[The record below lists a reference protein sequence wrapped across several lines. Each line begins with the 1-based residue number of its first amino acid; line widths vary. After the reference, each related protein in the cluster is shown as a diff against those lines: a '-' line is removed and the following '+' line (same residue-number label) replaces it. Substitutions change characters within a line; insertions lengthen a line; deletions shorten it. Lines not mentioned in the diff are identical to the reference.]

1 MATTPNYVLLQKITL
16 SQTAASVT
24 FSNLASLT
32 GYTDLKVVASARIVG
47 HATGTNVW
55 ANTAIKING
64 TAVGTSKT
72 LYGTGSAVGTESN
85 TGQIYGVDNDLA
97 TANTF
102 GNLEFYIPNFSSS
115 NYKSISVDGVL
126 ENNATQVLTSMS
138 SLLYSS
144 TSAVGSITLYLT
156 QSGETGFAAYSTFSI
171 YGIAAVGTT
180 PTKAPYALG
189 GDVIETDGTYWYH
202 AFLSSGTFTPNKALS
217 CDVLVVA
224 GGGGADN
231 GGGGAGGVLAFSS
244 QPLSANTALTATVG
258 AGGAS
263 AGGRTNGGN
272 SSFGSITPVS
282 VGGGYGGSTAGN
294 TGGSGGGSWS
304 SSGSTAGAAGTS
316 GQGNSGGAS
325 GSGGGGGGGGAG
337 GNGASATGSAQ
348 GGAGGAGVNTVTNWG
363 SLSTALSTLGL
374 GVSGYIAGGGGG
386 YGVSTNS
393 SGGSGGGGT
402 GSAGGAALAAS
413 AAIPNTGSGGGN
425 GSSGTGGSGLII
437 VRYAI

>member
-1 MATTPNYVLLQKITL
+1 MANPNYVLLERVVVGANGT
-16 SQTAASVT
+16 TTVT
-24 FSNLASLT
+24 FNNIPQS
-32 GYTDLKVVASARIVG
+32 GYTDLKIVTSLRKNTTSANVYVIGFNGGSIAGSTLFNQGTGTGTQSSTNASAWGGVVNG
-47 HATGTNVW
+47 SDYV
-55 ANTAIKING
+55 ANSFAINEI
-64 TAVGTSKT
+64 
-72 LYGTGSAVGTESN
+72 
-85 TGQIYGVDNDLA
+85 
-97 TANTF
+97 
-102 GNLEFYIPNFSSS
+102 YIPNYLS
-115 NYKSISVDGVL
+115 NRNKGYSIDYCT
-126 ENNATQVLTSMS
+126 ENNTSLSYVSMAVGLWPSTAAIS
-138 SLLYSS
+138 SLSFKNATTTDLF
-144 TSAVGSITLYLT
+144 VG
-156 QSGETGFAAYSTFSI
+156 GSTFSL
-171 YGIAAVGTT
+171 YGLAAVGTT
-180 PTKAPYALG
+180 PTVAPYALG

-244 QPLSANTALTATVG
+244 QALSANTALTATVG

-363 SLSTALSTLGL
+363 SLSTTLSTLGL